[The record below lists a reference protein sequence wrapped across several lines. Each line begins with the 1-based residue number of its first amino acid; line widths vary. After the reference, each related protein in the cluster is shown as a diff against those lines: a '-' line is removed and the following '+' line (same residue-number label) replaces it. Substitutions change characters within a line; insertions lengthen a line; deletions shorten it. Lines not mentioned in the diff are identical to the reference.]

1 MNTNN
6 KLKIFND
13 PIYGFITIPNTLIF
27 DLIAHKYFQ
36 RLRRIS
42 QMGLSYLVYPGAHHT
57 RFHHAL
63 GCLHLMQNAVRILK
77 FKGVVISE
85 EEENGL
91 YIAILLHDIG
101 HGPFSHALEHSI
113 VENISHEAISLKFME
128 ALNIEFEGALDLAIS
143 MFKGAYGRQFFGQ
156 LISGQLDIDR
166 SDYLKRDSF
175 YTGVSEGNI
184 NSDRLISMM
193 NVVDDELVIEE
204 KGIYSIEKF
213 LTARRLMYWQVYL
226 HKTSLVAEQMITRI
240 LKRAKDLTHEGLN
253 LEASSA
259 LRFFLNSDTLNE
271 KFDASTL
278 NQFSLLDDYD
288 IMSALKTWQF
298 HDDFVLSLLSTMLLN
313 RTLLKIKFK
322 NKPISDSKTE
332 AMTQDMM
339 STHQL
344 SKDEASYF
352 VFKGQV
358 ENLAYNQDQGGLTI
372 LFKNG
377 TKKDIIKASDH
388 LSLKALSKT
397 RRIILII
404 FKKDPNNPWI
414 CNY

>member
-63 GCLHLMQNAVRILK
+63 GCLHLMQNAVRILR
-77 FKGVVISE
+77 FKGVEISHA
-85 EEENGL
+85 EENGL

-101 HGPFSHALEHSI
+101 HGPFSHAMEHSI
-113 VENISHEAISLKFME
+113 VDNISHEAISLKFME
-128 ALNIEFEGALDLAIS
+128 TLNIEFKGALDTAIS
-143 MFKGAYGRQFFGQ
+143 MFKGVYHRTFFGQ

-184 NSDRLISMM
+184 NSERLISMM

-240 LKRAKDLTHEGLN
+240 LKRAKELTQKGVK

-259 LRFFLNSDTLNE
+259 LCFFLNNNINPND
-271 KFDASTL
+271 FDESTL
-278 NQFSLLDDYD
+278 EQFSLLDDYD
-288 IMSALKTWQF
+288 IMSALKSWQF
-298 HDDFVLSLLSTMLLN
+298 HDDFVLSHLSEMILN

-322 NKPISDSKTE
+322 NNPIPDSKVE
-332 AMTQDMM
+332 SIKHNLMLDYSLDA
-339 STHQL
+339 
-344 SKDEASYF
+344 DEASYF
-352 VFKGQV
+352 VFNGYV
-358 ENLAYNQDQGGLTI
+358 ENLAFNPKQGGLKI
-372 LFKNG
+372 LYKNG
-377 TKKDIIKASDH
+377 KIRDIIKASNH
-388 LSLKALSKT
+388 LSSKVLSKT
-397 RRIILII
+397 VTKHYICFPKDIL
-404 FKKDPNNPWI
+404 
-414 CNY
+414 

>member
-57 RFHHAL
+57 RFQHAL
-63 GCLHLMQNAVRILK
+63 GCLHLMQNAVRILR
-77 FKGVVISE
+77 FKRVEISE
-85 EEENGL
+85 KEENGL

-101 HGPFSHALEHSI
+101 HGPFSHAMEHSI
-113 VENISHEAISLKFME
+113 VETISHESISLKFME
-128 ALNIEFEGALDLAIS
+128 ALNVEFKGALDTAIS
-143 MFKGAYGRQFFGQ
+143 MFKGEYERKFFGQ

-184 NSDRLISMM
+184 NSERLISMM

-226 HKTSLVAEQMITRI
+226 HKTSLVAEQMLMGVLR
-240 LKRAKDLTHEGLN
+240 RAKELTLN
-253 LEASSA
+253 GIQLEASSA
-259 LRFFLNSDTLNE
+259 LSFFLHSTYNHAN
-271 KFDASTL
+271 FDETAL

-288 IMSALKTWQF
+288 LVSALKSWQF
-298 HDDFVLSLLSTMLLN
+298 HNDFVISQLSKMILN

-322 NKPISDSKTE
+322 NNPVSETKVD
-332 AMTQDMM
+332 AMRQELALKHSLNT
-339 STHQL
+339 
-344 SKDEASYF
+344 KEASYF
-352 VFKGQV
+352 VFYGHV
-358 ENLAYNQDQGGLTI
+358 DNLAYNPEQGGLKV
-372 LFKNG
+372 LYKNG
-377 TKKDIIKASDH
+377 KIKDIIKASDH
-388 LSLKALSKT
+388 LSLKVLSKT
-397 RRIILII
+397 VSKHYIC
-404 FKKDPNNPWI
+404 FPKDVL
-414 CNY
+414 